1 MKALDPPPHQGG
13 FEKNDTAIDVAAVK
27 AWRSTVAEVTSGQ
40 LGLADLASLLTAYGV
55 PMGPMGKAKSPEEAV
70 TIAEC
75 MGFPVALKV
84 LSPQILRDPQFGPL
98 VISGIYVE
106 VLADT
111 SARLAPVSP
120 DEARTMLSEL
130 ELARLLRGVRGEAPV
145 DLAAA
150 AKAVSSL
157 SRLIVDFP
165 ELQEVEVNPLV
176 AGPGGVL
183 AVDARARLASRRRTG
198 KNKKSKKSAPAAAIR
213 RDEVQRRASAD
224 QRKPRPQGMR

>member
-150 AKAVSSL
+150 AKAVSRNGAGPSPVHPAGVEPDAQPDRRAGSSHAAARRQVQMIAAGL
-157 SRLIVDFP
+157 SRAGWRA
-165 ELQEVEVNPLV
+165 V
-176 AGPGGVL
+176 AVVRSGIPIP
-183 AVDARARLASRRRTG
+183 SC
-198 KNKKSKKSAPAAAIR
+198 S
-213 RDEVQRRASAD
+213 QRRARSG
-224 QRKPRPQGMR
+224 RMRWS